1 VIYHVRWKRTALEE
15 LADVWLSATSDNRD
29 AVTRAAQNLD
39 EQLRI
44 DAHDLGES
52 RPGDERIVFDSP
64 LAAVFEVDQEH
75 SVVRVL
81 QVWLY

>member
-1 VIYHVRWKRTALEE
+1 VIYQVRWKRTAQEE
-15 LADVWLSATSDNRD
+15 LADVWLTATSDDRE

-39 EQLRI
+39 QQLRI
-44 DAHDLGES
+44 DAHELGES

-81 QVWLY
+81 QIWRY